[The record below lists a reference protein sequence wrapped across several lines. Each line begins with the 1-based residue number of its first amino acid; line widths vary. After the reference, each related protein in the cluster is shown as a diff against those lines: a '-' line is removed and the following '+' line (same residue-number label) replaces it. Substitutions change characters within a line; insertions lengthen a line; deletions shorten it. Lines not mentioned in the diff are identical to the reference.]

1 MQVNL
6 QRSQNWIMFFHSSVD
21 VSLASWAEH
30 YKQSPSSK
38 GGGALKSSPSLYF
51 FPTQY
56 YFSLEICLIIK
67 VGHNFCFTWSLNNM
81 KQIVF
86 LRNISM
92 ALIWQC

>member
-51 FPTQY
+51 FFHSILLFP
-56 YFSLEICLIIK
+56 
-67 VGHNFCFTWSLNNM
+67 GNM
-81 KQIVF
+81 PHY
-86 LRNISM
+86 
-92 ALIWQC
+92 